1 MSGHALDFCVLYSV
15 SLLLHLSTTMIC
27 IYNHGARTN
36 SLAVES
42 GVPRANYRDREN
54 EDQQI
59 SWITKRSNDN
69 IKIMGKLKKQRKRK
83 TKFSE
88 ISQED
93 FVPQ

>member
-1 MSGHALDFCVLYSV
+1 MYS
-15 SLLLHLSTTMIC
+15 
-27 IYNHGARTN
+27 HGTRTN
-36 SLAVES
+36 SLGVES
-42 GVPRANYRDREN
+42 GVPRANYRDRSN

-59 SWITKRSNDN
+59 SWITNDN
-69 IKIMGKLKKQRKRK
+69 IKIMGKLKKPRKSE